1 MISIAVYGRKFHPDK
16 FDSFEKVLKVAEKFS
31 SIIFIQETFFN
42 SFIEIDSTFSVKCST
57 FSSIDELPRGL
68 DVMLSLGGDGTFLEA
83 GTLIGNRNI
92 PILGINLGRLGYLA
106 TASTDDI
113 EEALT
118 SIEQKKYKIE
128 ERSVLSATVKGMD
141 LPCPFALNEISIQKK
156 YLSMI
161 KIKTYIDDT
170 FLNNYWADGLII
182 ATPTGS
188 TAYSLSVGGPILVPG
203 SKNFALSPIAP
214 HNLSVRPIVIPD
226 DVTIKCTV
234 ECREKDIILSL
245 DHNTFTIKENI
256 EIEIKKANH
265 SLKILKTE
273 NTDYYSTLREKLLWG
288 IDKRNK

>member
-1 MISIAVYGRKFHPDK
+1 MISIAIYGQKFHPDK
-16 FDSFEKVLKVAEKFS
+16 FDSFQKALKTIAKFS
-31 SIIFIQETFFN
+31 KNIFIQETFFN
-42 SFIEIDSTFSVKCST
+42 SFIEIDSTFSIDCST
-57 FSSIDELPRGL
+57 FLSIDELP
-68 DVMLSLGGDGTFLEA
+68 DEVSVMLSLGGDGTFLQA

-106 TASTDDI
+106 TVSVDNI
-113 EEALT
+113 EDALI

-128 ERSVLSATVKGMD
+128 ERSVLVASVKGME
-141 LPCPFALNEISIQKK
+141 LPCPFAINEISIQKK

-161 KIKTYIDDT
+161 KIKTFIDNT

-203 SKNFALSPIAP
+203 SRNFALSPIAP

-226 DVTIKCTV
+226 DVTIKCIV

-256 EIEIKKANH
+256 EIEIRKADH
-265 SLKILKTE
+265 SLKIIKTE
-273 NTDYYSTLREKLLWG
+273 NTDYYTTLREKLLWG
-288 IDKRNK
+288 MDKRNN